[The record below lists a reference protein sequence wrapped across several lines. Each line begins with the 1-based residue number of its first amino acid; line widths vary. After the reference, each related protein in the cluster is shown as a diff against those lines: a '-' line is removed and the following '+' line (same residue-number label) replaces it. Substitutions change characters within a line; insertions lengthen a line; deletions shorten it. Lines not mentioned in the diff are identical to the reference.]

1 MKKPIVF
8 NAIRKHVRMV
18 TYAAIALVWIIALA
32 PQRGVLYSDLE
43 LLFRN
48 IGWLVPIA
56 CVEWVLTWRST
67 RVKA

>member
-8 NAIRKHVRMV
+8 NAIRNHIKVV
-18 TYAAIALVWIIALA
+18 TYVTIALVWIFALA

-48 IGWLVPIA
+48 IGWLIPIA
-56 CVEWVLTWRST
+56 CIEWVSTWRST
-67 RVKA
+67 SVKA